1 MKQSDFIRQLI
12 TAHDVPNCY
21 NNRFPKNLGYYDGSK
36 FSMDCWNMIK
46 VILSGWKP
54 TYVKGY
60 YVPTKDLVTG
70 DINGLQMLQRCYGR
84 SKDFSKL
91 KQQGTYLYLASDPH
105 SGIYVG
111 DFTLGGKTYN
121 VIECTKNKTF
131 NADGVTYTYVDKDGS
146 RRRYKGG
153 AKCLAWSEYGLL
165 PSAWLTYEDTP
176 YPLPHDEPY
185 TIEEFRTDVRNIL
198 GVRTNEQAFNQTI
211 KISTLWNKHHPLVT
225 PLERY
230 FKALNY
236 YSGEI
241 EADNGK
247 TPDFGGGMKNATM
260 LYQRYYVQPKNPK
273 DIDGVLDRKGA
284 TWRKLLLG

>member
-1 MKQSDFIRQLI
+1 MKQSEFIRNFIAL
-12 TAHDVPNCY
+12 HDAPNCY
-21 NNRFPKNLGYYDGSK
+21 KNRFPYNLGYYDGKKIST
-36 FSMDCWNMIK
+36 DCWNSIK
-46 VILSGWKP
+46 IELSG
-54 TYVKGY
+54 
-60 YVPTKDLVTG
+60 YVPTYIEGYYFPVKKLVTG
-70 DINGLQMLQRCYGR
+70 DVNGLQLLNMCHSR

-121 VIECTKNKTF
+121 VIESTKNKTF

-153 AKCLAWSEYGLL
+153 AKCLAWSEYGLF
-165 PSAWLTYEDTP
+165 PSSLLEYEDTP

-247 TPDFGGGMKNATM
+247 TPDYGQGCKNACM